1 MDTHGNVV
9 AQDLQPQ
16 ELQDLHPAAAFLNS
30 RALDRLIAIG
40 ASPEPFSLPAAE
52 IEALQLQAAREV
64 IESQKQRIHVLR
76 RRVEEVGAEINSIAD
91 LVPLLFAHTIYKS
104 YPMAFLKKG
113 QWDKLLRWLNT
124 LSSTPIEADLAGV
137 TNVDDFI
144 LAIHATGHGVMTSS
158 GTSGKVSFLDR
169 VAADLSVFD
178 SWANVNFCWPH
189 ALPAEKMRF
198 FQLTPRSGPYITV
211 AIGERNASQFSTP
224 GMTHFLTDGRMLVGD
239 LIRAAEMKQAMAD
252 GTATPGE
259 IAAYEAEVKVKQAK
273 AGAELEAIFELIFE
287 HRHEPMLLMGQS
299 GMLWR
304 MLERARERGIPDGE
318 FHPDSILATGGGAK
332 GLKLPDDYME
342 QIYRFLGPV
351 HHKMNVYGSSE
362 MSVTYPACEHGHYHV
377 IPWII
382 PFVLDREGEHLLDH
396 NGGEVE
402 GRFAFLDLSYNARW
416 GGLITGD
423 KVTMDYAKTCSCGRP
438 GPVVR
443 AGSIA
448 RYSDLGE
455 EDKITCAGTMESY
468 IRGAIE

>member
-1 MDTHGNVV
+1 MDTHAELV
-9 AQDLQPQ
+9 
-16 ELQDLHPAAAFLNS
+16 LQDVHPAAEFLNS
-30 RALDRLIAIG
+30 PALGKLIAIG
-40 ASPEPFSLPAAE
+40 CDPEPFSRPHSE
-52 IEALQLQAAREV
+52 IQALQLQAAREV
-64 IESQKQRIHVLR
+64 IASQKPRVHVLNR
-76 RRVEEVGAEINSIAD
+76 RIDDTGAGKAETMED

-104 YPMAFLKKG
+104 YPISFLKKG
-113 QWDKLLRWLNT
+113 QWDKLLRFLNT
-124 LSSTPIEADLAGV
+124 LSSTPIEADISGV
-137 TNVDDFI
+137 SNVDDFI
-144 LAIHATGHGVMTSS
+144 LRLHAAGHGMMTSS

-169 VAADLSVFD
+169 NDVDVGVNQ

-189 ALPAEKMRF
+189 SMPVRKMQF
-198 FQLTPRSGPYITV
+198 FQLTPRSGPYIAV
-211 AIGERNASQFSTP
+211 AVGESNARRFSTP
-224 GMTHFLTDGRMLVGD
+224 EMTHFLTDGRMLVGD

-318 FHPDSILATGGGAK
+318 FHPHSILATGGGAK
-332 GLKLPDDYME
+332 GLKLPEDFME
-342 QIYRFLGPV
+342 QIHRFLGPI
-351 HHKMNVYGSSE
+351 HHKVDVYGSSE
-362 MSVTYPACEHGHYHV
+362 MSVQFPACEHGHYHV

-382 PFVLDREGEHLLDH
+382 PFVLDREGEHLIEH
-396 NGGEVE
+396 GGGEVE

-423 KVTMDYAKTCSCGRP
+423 KVTMDYAETCSCGRS

-443 AGSIA
+443 AGSIM

-455 EDKITCAGTMESY
+455 EDKITCAATMESY
-468 IRGAIE
+468 IRGAID